1 MPNGVNLLQKRQKLA
16 KLAEFGFAKDLAE
29 VLVETLGMD
38 PIGQLTDA
46 AIAEALTEEGLVD
59 LASVKIVAGAASR
72 HGHCRAV
79 SSGHGTGDGNEV
91 AIDSESEGM
100 EEEEEKEPGA
110 HSVCKDGVPER
121 ASLGRAGT
129 GEGNALASAER
140 RVPMAALGFFAEA
153 SLALLDIA
161 EGKLY
166 SFAGHASFKAYI
178 RRSLAVLGFGLH
190 QARNLIAA
198 ARVIRNL
205 PAGVARPSNQ
215 MQVRPFVGC
224 HPDVQLK
231 AWVLALGRAGGLESA
246 RVSGRLVRE
255 CLREV
260 KGSLAD
266 DVLAGSAVV
275 ATPSDATGM
284 AADGDTRHEDALSL
298 QYGGLRVFMQSDTC
312 EWYTPDFILD
322 LVRELFTPGCID
334 LDPCSCAAANTRVR
348 ATSFYD
354 EATDGLAEGS
364 AWRGNPAFGV
374 RRGQSLQGLF
384 FGRCMREY
392 QAGNV
397 RQAVVLLILKA
408 GIGYSWFNDVLNWPV
423 CFLREHLSFVRQV
436 GTSDELQWGARA
448 QNPHGSV
455 IVYMGPAVERF
466 ATLFSRI
473 GSVPGM
479 NSWPHVRPVLPR

>member
-1 MPNGVNLLQKRQKLA
+1 MVPDGALDVDVHGPDKKRQKLA
-16 KLAEFGFAKDLAE
+16 D
-29 VLVETLGMD
+29 VLVETRGMD
-38 PIGQLTDA
+38 PIGQSTDA
-46 AIAEALTEEGLVD
+46 ATAEALAAEGLVD
-59 LASVKIVAGAASR
+59 LASVKTVAGGRCLRPYQWKFGTLAAVATAQGSAGDDMTR
-72 HGHCRAV
+72 
-79 SSGHGTGDGNEV
+79 DGNEV

-100 EEEEEKEPGA
+100 EEEEEKEEEEEEKEEEKEKEKEEEEKEPGA
-110 HSVCKDGVPER
+110 HSVGKDGVPER

-140 RVPMAALGFFAEA
+140 RVARAAPAYFAEA
-153 SLALLDIA
+153 SLAMLEIA

-166 SFAGHASFKAYI
+166 SFAGHASFQDYI
-178 RRSLAVLGFGLH
+178 RKSSAVLGFGLR

-205 PAGVARPSNQ
+205 PADVARPSNER
-215 MQVRPFVGC
+215 QVRPLVGC

-231 AWVLALGRAGGLESA
+231 VWVLALER
-246 RVSGRLVRE
+246 
-255 CLREV
+255 
-260 KGSLAD
+260 
-266 DVLAGSAVV
+266 
-275 ATPSDATGM
+275 
-284 AADGDTRHEDALSL
+284 ADGDTRHEDALSL
-298 QYGGLRVFMQSDTC
+298 QYGGLPVITRSDTC

-354 EATDGLAEGS
+354 EATDGLAEGN
-364 AWRGNPAFGV
+364 AWRGNVFLNPAFGV
-374 RRGQSLQGLF
+374 RRGQSLQELF
-384 FGRCMREY
+384 FGRCKREY

-397 RQAVVLLILKA
+397 RQAVVLLKA
-408 GIGYSWFNDVLNWPV
+408 GIGCSWFNDVLNWPV
-423 CFLREHLSFVRQV
+423 CFLRERLSFVRQV

-448 QNPHGSV
+448 LNPHGSV
-455 IVYMGPAVERF
+455 IAYMGPAVERF

-479 NSWPHVRPVLPR
+479 NSWAHVRPVLRR